1 MSVKTY
7 KKGIKKQLTKN
18 LNLSEIHCHGKGCCS
33 KTLFDTE
40 LAKKF
45 QKMRDV
51 LGKLTVESGYRCEYH
66 NSLPSVGGAK
76 GSGHCKGMALDIT
89 HAQKSSKQLAIL
101 AELVGIKRI
110 GIYDSK
116 ARMVHIGTGTKCHW
130 HNTGNYLPT
139 SHSWLG
145 GEWKK
150 PKLSVTP
157 KSDKKYVRWV
167 QAWLYVRG
175 YKGKDG
181 KALKIDGNWGANTQ
195 FAVDKFRADHG
206 WKKRPFLKE
215 KAIRVLSK

>member
-7 KKGIKKQLTKN
+7 KKSEKKQLTTN
-18 LNLSEIHCHGKGCCS
+18 LNLSEVHCHGKGCCS
-33 KTLFDTE
+33 QTLFDTE

-51 LGKLTVESGYRCEYH
+51 LGKLTVESGYRCEVH
-66 NSLPSVGGAK
+66 NKAVGGAN

-145 GEWKK
+145 GKWKK

-167 QAWLYVRG
+167 QAWLFVKG
-175 YKGKDG
+175 YKGKNG
-181 KALKIDGNWGANTQ
+181 KALTIDGSWGANTQ
-195 FAVDKFRADHG
+195 FAVDKFRTDNG
-206 WKKRPFLKE
+206 WKKAPYLKV
-215 KAIRVLSK
+215 KAIKTLCK

>member
-7 KKGIKKQLTKN
+7 KKGEKKQLTTN
-18 LNLSEIHCHGKGCCS
+18 LNLSEVHCHGNRCCN
-33 KTLFDTE
+33 KTKFDTD

-51 LGKLTVESGYRCEYH
+51 LGKLTVESGYRCEKH
-66 NSLPSVGGAK
+66 NKTVGGAN

-89 HAQKSSKQLAIL
+89 HAQKSSEQIAVC
-101 AELVGIKRI
+101 AELKGVTRI

-116 ARMVHIGTGTKCHW
+116 KHMAHIGTGVKCHW

-150 PKLSVTP
+150 PLLSVTP
-157 KSDKKYVRWV
+157 KSDKKYIRYI

-175 YKGKDG
+175 YKGKNG
-181 KALKIDGNWGANTQ
+181 KALKIDGKWGSNTQ
-195 FAVDKFRADHG
+195 FAVDKFRTNNG
-206 WKKRPFLKE
+206 WKKAKYLKA
-215 KAIRVLSK
+215 KALKKLCA

>member
-7 KKGIKKQLTKN
+7 KKGEKKQLTKN
-18 LNLSEIHCHGKGCCS
+18 LNLSEIHCKGNGCCN

-40 LAKKF
+40 LAKLF
-45 QKMRDV
+45 QKMRNIA
-51 LGKLTVESGYRCEYH
+51 GPLTIESGYRCNWH
-66 NSLPSVGGAK
+66 NKQVGGAN

-130 HNTGNYLPT
+130 HNTGNYLAT
-139 SHSWLG
+139 SHSFLG
-145 GEWKK
+145 GEWAK

-157 KSDKKYVRWV
+157 KSDKRYIRYV
-167 QAWLYVRG
+167 QAYLFVRG
-175 YKGKDG
+175 YKGKDK
-181 KALKIDGNWGANTQ
+181 KALKLDGNWGDNTQ
-195 FAVDKFRADHG
+195 FAVDKFRTDNG
-206 WKKRPFLKE
+206 WKKQPFLKA
-215 KAIRVLSK
+215 KALKVLCN

>member
-7 KKGIKKQLTKN
+7 KKGEKKQLTTN
-18 LNLSEIHCHGKGCCS
+18 LNLSEVHCHGKGCCS

-51 LGKLTVESGYRCEYH
+51 LGKLNVESGYRCEVH
-66 NSLPSVGGAK
+66 NKAVGGAN

-130 HNTGNYLPT
+130 HNTGNYLAT
-139 SHSWLG
+139 SHSFIG
-145 GEWKK
+145 GEWKT

-157 KSDKKYVRWV
+157 KSNKKYIRCI
-167 QAWLYVRG
+167 QGYLFVRG
-175 YKGKDG
+175 YKGKNG
-181 KALKIDGNWGANTQ
+181 KALTIDGKWGSNTQ
-195 FAVDKFRADHG
+195 FAVDKFRNDNG
-206 WKKRPFLKE
+206 WKKAKYLKV
-215 KAIRVLSK
+215 KALKALCG